1 MTRAPTQTRAK
12 RTRQQLLEAA
22 RRVFAGRG
30 YASATVDDVAE
41 AAGYSKGAYY
51 FHFDSKEDALL
62 ALLDEWARERSRSLA
77 DASDGGRDV
86 RAALRATLAALLVPD
101 GEKRLL
107 LEFWTQAQERPRVR
121 RRLADAER
129 SWRRPL
135 VRALHDAQAAGI
147 LDSHGDTEALASAAL
162 AISYGLALQACLAG
176 TSNAGRR
183 ADAAMALLLPPRA
196 LRRAG

>member
-22 RRVFAGRG
+22 RRVFAERG
-30 YASATVDDVAE
+30 YATATVDDVAG

-62 ALLDEWARERSRSLA
+62 ALLDEWASARSRSLA
-77 DASDGGRDV
+77 DASDGGRDA
-86 RAALRATLAALLVPD
+86 RAALRATLDALFAPD
-101 GEKRLL
+101 GGGRLL
-107 LEFWTQAQERPRVR
+107 LEFWTQAQESPRVR
-121 RRLADAER
+121 RRLAEAER

-135 VRALHDAQAAGI
+135 AQALERAHAAGV
-147 LDSHGDTEALASAAL
+147 LDAEPEALASAAL
-162 AISYGLALQACLAG
+162 AFSYGLALQACLGG